1 MAQLKLIINPDTSKI
16 PDAVKEIQSEFNKL
30 SNIEITVDSS
40 GLQAVKNLSAELTKA
55 TQVAS
60 QLSKATSGFNGTEG
74 FTRVANDLAQTYGK
88 LEKVV
93 YSFSEGQKEAS
104 SAVATYTDGI
114 GRAINVLLKF
124 DKDQNAITN
133 SVMKTSE
140 SLKEQ
145 EKAAQKAAE
154 QEQRDLERT
163 SAQAQT
169 LSTNFSNITRRINE
183 LEEHYPASTFSSLSG
198 EIGNARTRLEGL
210 NAQFKNGEITN
221 ADYIAGVKFIGSE
234 YQSLNGKLSVILET
248 TQRLSM
254 TEAEQAE
261 YLEREMAKEAA
272 AIDKAQSSAV
282 SLETQYSKLSQS
294 IVKLSENYPAGTFD
308 DLNHRLEEARFQLDT
323 TVRAFESGT
332 IGSQEFMERI
342 QAASGTLQSLSSE
355 LVHTQENTERLPIT
369 MEQAQASANNLE
381 RSFSALARS
390 IANASEKYP
399 ADTFNTF
406 STSLTAARNEL
417 TTLNA
422 QWQAGEIT
430 EQQYTNGIVNLL
442 QTLGLLNTQFT
453 TTKESTNQLSMTV
466 EQARQKVVSLDTQY
480 ANLLRTIKG
489 LKAQYPAGTFDEL
502 ERQVR
507 EAHEELQ
514 RLDSTTSTYTAD
526 VSRLGETLNSSK
538 ARLANIREETQ
549 KLDKV
554 TESLWTNIQKFARWY
569 VIGNVFTKI
578 LSSFKEAFSVMK
590 DVDSELANIQK
601 VTDRTDAEMQKL
613 AKSAYSVASS
623 YGVAATDYLQSV
635 STFAKAGYDE
645 LSESLAELATKTQLV
660 GDVTS
665 DIANQFLIS
674 VDAAWK
680 MNGNVAMLSKT
691 LDAANTIENNYATSI
706 QKLAEGMPI
715 VASVAAQAGM
725 SVEETMAAIGTIT
738 SVTQESGTKAATA
751 LRALLLNLIGAA
763 GEYEDGIEVT
773 EESIKSL
780 NDVLNVYA
788 ADAMKAAEAAGT
800 VINPMAAI
808 AALAEASEKGALNQ
822 AKLFEMLSSLGGKLR
837 TNQLTALV
845 TNFEMFNEQLEM
857 AGGAAGSADKE
868 IERMLGTWKFKTN
881 ILKNTWTEFIQKTI
895 QTDFVK
901 GIVDAGT
908 AIIDFSDNLGIAIPA
923 ALGFWNIL
931 KNWKPLLKDIKNALN
946 GLETSSALAGGA
958 ISLVAIAVSTLI
970 MGIKQYQ
977 EHLREVASESL
988 DVAQKANIAN
998 DSIYDSY
1005 TAMENATAG
1014 TEEFNTAAKKLAD
1027 TLGTTLPDN
1036 AQNSIDKLKELT
1048 EEQLKTA
1055 ASSASVAVANAEK
1068 AFLSNSGNVSIPEI
1082 VGNGTHSGL
1091 NARITELMSA
1101 VAVTGFSPNSNQ
1113 AIYTPISKSVEG
1125 IKEYYETLLDVKKLI
1140 EEEFR
1145 ETDDKK
1151 LLNSATYKRVSKAID
1166 SMTESYETY
1175 VAAVDESNLAE
1186 ARLMVADFAKEVGTV
1201 TPAALAAF
1209 GASINANAEYTDDFK
1224 AVVFE
1229 VARESFPQFSQAA
1242 KEAEETL
1249 DDASE
1254 SVNALEAKLKS
1265 FSESTNAADE
1275 AIGGVVE
1282 ALDKFGV
1289 GSYEVYE
1296 AMLALEEAIPGST
1309 AQLYDFE
1316 TGALNV
1322 EAALLADKY
1331 SFLDLVDA
1339 SKQVS
1344 FQKAIDELDSLKAAA
1359 MEAFITTKMAKGA
1372 FAATYMDVG
1381 APIPVA
1387 KQVALA
1393 KAEIEA
1399 EMAAWS
1405 SLVTSLRSRSSYA
1418 PPKTTTTGTGKGNSG
1433 STSSKSEK
1441 TPEEIE
1447 LEAKEQTVKLLK
1459 SELTLLE
1466 KSNADTD
1473 SRVAKMREIQTALHD
1488 EAEYMRSIGADQA
1501 EINGLSAEWWDYQKE
1516 IEELLKDTTD
1526 HLKKYEDT
1534 ISALETHLELTEKQG
1549 ASAEEQIE
1557 TYREIQNQLHQE
1569 AEYLRSIQAS
1579 QEEIDKLSIR
1589 WWEIEEK
1596 IKGIQDDIAKTQQDL
1611 FDSLKSTV
1619 DEYYDKVVSDKE
1631 KELELDK
1638 KILAVQKAQE
1648 ALANAQAEHKVR
1660 YYNAALGAWEW
1671 TGDAQTIKSAQES
1684 LKSAQDALNEYNTA
1698 QAQSEFKSAWD
1709 YVADQIK
1716 DGAMTFKEA
1725 YDYMYAEMK
1734 KIQDKYGVNLGL
1746 VLEDSIGGFKDINGG
1761 IGELSKEVS
1770 ESLIGT
1776 VGLMMKHLEDLESAT
1791 DDLKAAWDE
1800 AAEKVKSGEL
1810 PIDSA
1815 FAYLKEKA
1823 REIADKYGIDMTEAL
1838 DTAIAGFD
1846 KTSGGI
1852 DELWKQVVITLMRA
1866 NSVNWYNADEVGKEY
1881 LHAQNQILGKAI
1893 GATYESGNGYWVD
1906 EKGYRIY
1913 DPKDGVP
1920 SESIP
1925 KTSASSGSNS
1935 SSGGSEDAGRNNSII
1950 ERMQE
1955 NAAKWWTSDD
1965 ETKAKLAA
1973 QNESLGKMIGATK
1986 DVNGVW
1992 WDKDGYRLFD
2002 SGGVLK
2008 GVGGIKA
2015 TTEDEMILP
2024 PDITKQLL
2032 SPISDR
2038 VVANRLDIMRQ
2049 CLGVESSKTAGAYSD
2064 YSVGTQHNGDI
2075 YNMNGYSI
2083 SEKQAKSMSVYDF
2096 ARLAKGLGISNHRN

>member
-1 MAQLKLIINPDTSKI
+1 MEILELKVIKHGVDEGLKS
-16 PDAVKEIQSEFNKL
+16 L
-30 SNIEITVDSS
+30 IEIKNTIDYINKTAAIIKVDSS
-40 GLQAVKNLSAELTKA
+40 GLQAVKNISAELTKA
-55 TQVAS
+55 TQIAS

-74 FTRVANDLAQTYGK
+74 FTRAANDLAQTYGK

-114 GRAINVLLKF
+114 GRAINVLLEF
-124 DKDQNAITN
+124 DKGQNAITN

-154 QEQRDLERT
+154 QEAKLRKQQEDDAWAAYRAEQEAEAKKQSQIAEGVAKHQAELAKEEAAIEAASQREIDAFYRAEERRVA
-163 SAQAQT
+163 SAERA
-169 LSTNFSNITRRINE
+169 
-183 LEEHYPASTFSSLSG
+183 ASAVERG
-198 EIGNARTRLEGL
+198 QERQNAAIARTE
-210 NAQFKNGEITN
+210 K
-221 ADYIAGVKFIGSE
+221 
-234 YQSLNGKLSVILET
+234 
-248 TQRLSM
+248 
-254 TEAEQAE
+254 
-261 YLEREMAKEAA
+261 AA
-272 AIDKAQSSAV
+272 
-282 SLETQYSKLSQS
+282 T
-294 IVKLSENYPAGTFD
+294 
-308 DLNHRLEEARFQLDT
+308 
-323 TVRAFESGT
+323 
-332 IGSQEFMERI
+332 
-342 QAASGTLQSLSSE
+342 
-355 LVHTQENTERLPIT
+355 
-369 MEQAQASANNLE
+369 
-381 RSFSALARS
+381 
-390 IANASEKYP
+390 
-399 ADTFNTF
+399 
-406 STSLTAARNEL
+406 
-417 TTLNA
+417 
-422 QWQAGEIT
+422 
-430 EQQYTNGIVNLL
+430 
-442 QTLGLLNTQFT
+442 
-453 TTKESTNQLSMTV
+453 
-466 EQARQKVVSLDTQY
+466 SLDTRFT
-480 ANLLRTIKG
+480 NLARNVQNISK
-489 LKAQYPAGTFDEL
+489 QYPAGTFDTVTDGI
-502 ERQVR
+502 ERAQSS
-507 EAHEELQ
+507 L
-514 RLDSTTSTYTAD
+514 RLLNQLWSEDAITAAEYRTGVENLSTVYDGLSNNTSHLRT
-526 VSRLGETLNSSK
+526 
-538 ARLANIREETQ
+538 ETQ

-569 VIGNVFTKI
+569 IIGNVFTQI
-578 LSSFKEAFSVMK
+578 LSSFKEALSVMK
-590 DVDSELANIQK
+590 EVDSELANIQK

-613 AKSAYSVASS
+613 AKSAYSVASE

-725 SVEETMAAIGTIT
+725 SVEETMAALGTIT
-738 SVTQESGTKAATA
+738 SVTQETGTKAATA
-751 LRALLLNLIGAA
+751 LRALLLNILGQT
-763 GEYEDGIEVT
+763 GEFEDGIEVT
-773 EESIKSL
+773 EESIESL
-780 NDVLNVYA
+780 NDALNVYA
-788 ADAMKAAEAAGT
+788 ADAMKAAKAAGT
-800 VINPMAAI
+800 VINPMTAI

-822 AKLFEMLSSLGGKLR
+822 AELFEMLSGLGGKLR

-845 TNFEMFNEQLEM
+845 TNFEMFNEQLEK
-857 AGGAAGSADKE
+857 ARGAAGSADKE
-868 IERMLGTWKFKTN
+868 IEVMLGTWESKTN
-881 ILKNTWTEFIQKTI
+881 ILKNTWTEFISNTI
-895 QTDFVK
+895 NSGLIKWF
-901 GIVDAGT
+901 VDAGT
-908 AIIDFSDNLGIAIPA
+908 AIIDFSDSLGLAIPA
-923 ALGFWNIL
+923 VLSLWTTL
-931 KNWKPLLKDIKNALN
+931 KNGKTIIKALKFEVESFASTMSVMGGVI
-946 GLETSSALAGGA
+946 GLAATAMS
-958 ISLVAIAVSTLI
+958 VAVMIY
-970 MGIKQYQ
+970 KQHQ
-977 EHLREVASESL
+977 EKLRETAKESL
-988 DVAQKANIAN
+988 DVAQKTNLANE
-998 DSIYDSY
+998 SIYDSY
-1005 TAMENATAG
+1005 TALQNATSG
-1014 TEEFNTAAKKLAD
+1014 TDEFNSAAKKLAE

-1036 AQNSIDKLKELT
+1036 TQNAIDKLKELT
-1048 EEQLKTA
+1048 EEQLYSA
-1055 ASSASVAVANAEK
+1055 AVSASTAYANAGD
-1068 AFLSNSGNVSIPEI
+1068 AF
-1082 VGNGTHSGL
+1082 VGNEKRFRWGGSVVSEKGWLGL
-1091 NARITELMSA
+1091 S
-1101 VAVTGFSPNSNQ
+1101 TGFSATPELDA
-1113 AIYTPISKSVEG
+1113 AIEAELSQYTRLTSENGIYGAASQTPEG
-1125 IKEYYETLLDVKKLI
+1125 LKEYYESLVRIKELI
-1140 EEEFR
+1140 EEAYHD
-1145 ETDDKK
+1145 TKK
-1151 LLNSATYKRVSKAID
+1151 DGLLQSRTYKSVTDAID

-1186 ARLMVADFAKEVGTV
+1186 ARLMVSEFAKEVGTV
-1201 TPAALAAF
+1201 TPAALAQF
-1209 GASINANAEYTDDFK
+1209 GASVNANAEYTDDFK
-1224 AVVFE
+1224 AVIFE
-1229 VARESFPQFSQAA
+1229 VARESFPQFAQAA
-1242 KEAEETL
+1242 KETEESL

-1254 SVNALEAKLKS
+1254 SVNTLEEKLKS

-1331 SFLDLVDA
+1331 SLLDLVDA

-1344 FQKAIDELDSLKAAA
+1344 FQQAIDELDTLKTAA

-1399 EMAAWS
+1399 EMAEWS
-1405 SLVTSLRSRSSYA
+1405 GLVTSLRSRSSYA
-1418 PPKTTTTGTGKGNSG
+1418 PKTTTTGTGKGNSG

-1441 TPEEIE
+1441 TPGEIE
-1447 LEAKEQTVKLLK
+1447 LEAKEQTLKLLK

-1488 EAEYMRSIGADQA
+1488 EAEYMRSIGADQT
-1501 EINGLSAEWWDYQKE
+1501 EINGLSSEWWDIQND
-1516 IEELLKDTTD
+1516 INELLEDTTD
-1526 HLKKYEDT
+1526 YLQQYKDNV
-1534 ISALETHLELTEKQG
+1534 SLLESELDLMGKQG
-1549 ASAEEQIE
+1549 KSDEERIVKL
-1557 TYREIQNQLHQE
+1557 REIQVALHEE
-1569 AEYLRSIQAS
+1569 AEYMRSIGAN
-1579 QEEIDKLSIR
+1579 QEDINDLSIK
-1589 WWEIEEK
+1589 WWDIEEK
-1596 IKGIQDDIAKTQQDL
+1596 IKKIQEDQIKAQQDL
-1611 FDSLKSTV
+1611 FDSLKKTV

-1631 KELELDK
+1631 KELALNE

-1648 ALANAQAEHKVR
+1648 ALANAQAERKVR
-1660 YYNAALGAWEW
+1660 YYNAATGQWEW
-1671 TGDAQTIKSAQES
+1671 TGDIQSIKSAQAS
-1684 LKSAQDALNEYNTA
+1684 LKSAQDALNEYNTT
-1698 QAQSEFKSAWD
+1698 QAQNEFKKAWE

-1746 VLEDSIGGFKDINGG
+1746 TLEDSIGGFKDINGG

-1770 ESLIGT
+1770 DSLT
-1776 VGLMMKHLEDLESAT
+1776 KSVGLMVQHLEDLELAT
-1791 DDLKAAWDE
+1791 SDLKTAWDE
-1800 AAEKVKSGEL
+1800 ISEKVKSGEL
-1810 PIDSA
+1810 PLDSA

-1823 REIADKYGIDMTEAL
+1823 QSIADKYGIDMTEAL
-1838 DTAIAGFD
+1838 DGAIAGFD
-1846 KTSGGI
+1846 KTSGSI
-1852 DELWKQVVITLMRA
+1852 DELWKQVIITLMRA
-1866 NSVNWYNADEVGKEY
+1866 NSVNWYSADEVGKEY

-1893 GATYESGNGYWVD
+1893 GATYQPGSGYWID

-1913 DPKDGVP
+1913 DPKDGAP

-1925 KTSASSGSNS
+1925 ESSTNGGSDS
-1935 SSGGSEDAGRNNSII
+1935 SSSGSEDAGENNSII

-1955 NAAKWWTSDD
+1955 NAEKWWTADD
-1965 ETKAKLAA
+1965 ATKARLAA

-1986 DVNGVW
+1986 DANGVW

-2002 SGGVLK
+2002 KGGVLR
-2008 GVGGIKA
+2008 GIGGIKA

-2038 VVANRLDIMRQ
+2038 VVSNRLDMMRR
-2049 CLGVESSKTAGAYSD
+2049 CLGVESGKTAGAYSD
-2064 YSVGTQHNGDI
+2064 YSIGTQNNGDT

-2096 ARLAKGLGISNHRN
+2096 ARLAKGLGISNRRN